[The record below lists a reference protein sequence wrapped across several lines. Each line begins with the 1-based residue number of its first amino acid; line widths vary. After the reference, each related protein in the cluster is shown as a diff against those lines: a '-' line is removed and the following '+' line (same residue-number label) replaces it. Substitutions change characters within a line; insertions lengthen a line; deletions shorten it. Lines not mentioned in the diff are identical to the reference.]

1 MLFSFI
7 LTFLLQGIISFF
19 SFTKKKFSDGVGF
32 MLLALLAFAVG
43 FRAFGYDYFSYLNI
57 YNNVVGG
64 DGYATEWI
72 TEIIINAAYQLGF
85 GFSGFLLFYSITT
98 FSLLYMISKLAHIRL
113 IPFLS
118 LYCIFY
124 FGVGPLV
131 TIRSVL
137 ASMFFLLGVV
147 LILRKYVWLPVVL
160 FSVAIL
166 FHSLSI
172 VAILVVVF
180 VYLVTLIDL
189 GRKFF
194 LFVCFVVSC
203 VIHFVAT
210 SPLVVELIRDH
221 FNDGY
226 IQFLASRLAA
236 YHSYVW
242 LDFTSV
248 VHYFKVASIFISVI
262 CYCYFFSVID
272 RRPIPESSNGEEKA
286 LTILI
291 NVIAFSIVFEAV
303 GFLYFNLVWATRLM
317 EYFIPLFVFLL
328 IRSRRYI
335 HKLPI
340 LFLALVSLI
349 DVFLGYMSSL
359 NWVH

>member
-7 LTFLLQGIISFF
+7 LTFFLQGIVSFF
-19 SFTKKKFSDGVGF
+19 SFTKRKFSDGVGF
-32 MLLALLAFAVG
+32 ILLAVLALAVG

-57 YNNVVGG
+57 YESVVAG

-72 TEIIINAAYQLGF
+72 TVFLINAVYQLGW

-98 FSLLYMISKLAHIRL
+98 FSLLYIISKLAHVRL

-147 LILRKYVWLPVVL
+147 LILRKHVWLPLVL
-160 FSVAIL
+160 FLVATL

-172 VAILVVVF
+172 VAILVVIF
-180 VYLVTLIDL
+180 VYLVTRIGL
-189 GRKFF
+189 GRKVF

-203 VIHFVAT
+203 FIHFVAT
-210 SPLVVELIRDH
+210 SSLVVELIRDQV
-221 FNDGY
+221 NDEY
-226 IQFLASRLAA
+226 VQFLASRLAA

-262 CYCYFFSVID
+262 CYCYFLSVIS
-272 RRPIPESSNGEEKA
+272 RRPTSEVNDWEEKF
-286 LTILI
+286 TVILI
-291 NVIAFSIVFEAV
+291 NVIVFSIVFEAV
-303 GFLYFNLVWATRLM
+303 GFLYFNLVWATRMM
-317 EYFIPLFVFLL
+317 EYFIPLFVLLL
-328 IRSRRYI
+328 IRSGRHI
-335 HKLPI
+335 HRLPI

-359 NWVH
+359 NWAH